1 MEGTNYYHNY
11 VVDGVVYQVHGSH
24 VFHQELQSD
33 PERAAK
39 ILCNHLGSLEAHP
52 VQAEADLQDAKEW
65 DGKKILM
72 MLEEYR
78 ERLGRFRDPKVKK
91 TDLWKEIALVFS
103 RSGMTTI
110 THDLLDRKFRNL
122 KRTFLKVKQTK
133 NSTGRNA
140 VNWPYYDLMTGIM
153 TNDETVNIPEMVGTG
168 VRAEESVAAAS
179 ASSEVLGGHGPLLS
193 TPPALPSRWKRLA
206 ERRNVNEEL
215 ERKRVEALNAIA
227 EQLKESNNIQ
237 KERNELLR
245 EYLSNGRQ
253 T

>member
-1 MEGTNYYHNY
+1 
-11 VVDGVVYQVHGSH
+11 
-24 VFHQELQSD
+24 
-33 PERAAK
+33 
-39 ILCNHLGSLEAHP
+39 
-52 VQAEADLQDAKEW
+52 
-65 DGKKILM
+65 M

-78 ERLGRFRDPKVKK
+78 ERLGRFRDPKFIK

-103 RSGMTTI
+103 RSGKTNI

-122 KRTFLKVKQTK
+122 NRTFIKVEQTK
-133 NSTGRNA
+133 NSTGRNT
-140 VNWPYYDLMTGIM
+140 VNWPYYDLMTDIL
-153 TNDETVNIPEMVGTG
+153 TNDETVNIQEMVGTG

-179 ASSEVLGGHGPLLS
+179 TSSEVLGGHGPLLN
-193 TPPALPSRWKRLA
+193 THPALPSRWKRLV
-206 ERRNVNEEL
+206 ERRNMNEEL

-237 KERNELLR
+237 RERNQLLR